1 MKNYIERLKEREI
14 EKLNGKEWRLLLV
27 HNGNFPV
34 NYIKVEHVLKWK
46 EIEFKYDRVESV
58 NHGWIE
64 KMFVFVDKER
74 FDWLKW
80 YFNAI
85 HLDLPNEEVM
95 ESILKLY
102 ESKV

>member
-14 EKLNGKEWRLLLV
+14 KKLNGKEWRLLFV

-34 NYIKVEHVLKWK
+34 NYTKVEHVLKWK
-46 EIEFKYDRVESV
+46 EIEFKYDRVDTV
-58 NHGWIE
+58 FHGWIE
-64 KMFVFVDKER
+64 KMLVFVDKER

-102 ESKV
+102 ESGV